1 MWLNFKEMNSLSC
14 CCCRLSGCDSKG
26 PLNCSGCFS
35 ASYCSRYS
43 GERKKNIL
51 KYLKYWG
58 FFILS
63 LISHVHFT
71 IREHQKQD
79 WSAHRA
85 ACAPFKLV
93 RKPGVGRHLV
103 ATRDISPGEVI
114 LQGGYT
120 PAANLVVPVLVFLGC
135 YETCTWHK
143 QNLIVGHRYF

>member
-1 MWLNFKEMNSLSC
+1 MNSLSC

-51 KYLKYWG
+51 KYLKYWF

-114 LQGGYT
+114 LQGRYSRT
-120 PAANLVVPVLVFLGC
+120 VLRIRIRIPFLVGSGSDQLSGSGSGSD
-135 YETCTWHK
+135 HK
-143 QNLIVGHRYF
+143 KS